1 MKNLNLKS
9 IPKNKKYEP
18 NTLYRINSGE
28 EVLFE
33 ELHDESDGKQKHKEI
48 VRLKYILEDKQYG
61 IYAKEYRNVLFVKDD
76 MKKADILA
84 CVVDDKNKRIHSF
97 IMDVKSN
104 ISAFSDDLYKN
115 DALITVIK
123 EVRDFINQLADEKV
137 SKDGIFYLYKSEGY
151 NEEETFGIVTK
162 SFEKNKFLDASEMIE
177 TVLNRNG
184 NLNDLSF
191 LKFYNS
197 LKPYKSEIKK
207 LRDFSKQK
215 ITICD
220 RQFDLNVYLLSNI
233 DEYIS
238 EASIEICIS

>member
-1 MKNLNLKS
+1 M
-9 IPKNKKYEP
+9 
-18 NTLYRINSGE
+18 
-28 EVLFE
+28 
-33 ELHDESDGKQKHKEI
+33 
-48 VRLKYILEDKQYG
+48 
-61 IYAKEYRNVLFVKDD
+61 FVKEQ

-123 EVRDFINQLADEKV
+123 EIRDFINQLADEKV

-177 TVLNRNG
+177 NILNLRILYLFREDKWEMKDYYEHPKKRNLPIRHHQGCFFKHTMGAAWWENNIIDWCDG
-184 NLNDLSF
+184 NDC
-191 LKFYNS
+191 
-197 LKPYKSEIKK
+197 
-207 LRDFSKQK
+207 
-215 ITICD
+215 ICD
-220 RQFDLNVYLLSNI
+220 D
-233 DEYIS
+233 
-238 EASIEICIS
+238 